1 MGSNSD
7 EAARLRRAFDELPK
21 VPGHGETFEER
32 HGDVLPEWVM
42 LIIAN
47 PHEVYEEGDRAG
59 ILRTIVVGRVPELR
73 QWIKVV
79 FEGTPE
85 TGEFLTAYRDGRLD
99 RRYGGGPW
107 HRE

>member
-1 MGSNSD
+1 M
-7 EAARLRRAFDELPK
+7 
-21 VPGHGETFEER
+21 VTFYR
-32 HGDVLPEWVM
+32 NGLSEWVM

-47 PHEVYEEGDRAG
+47 PYERYPEYRDGT
-59 ILRTIVVGRVPELR
+59 LRTILVGRVPESR

-85 TGEFLTAYRDGRLD
+85 TGGFLTAYRDKRLG

-107 HRE
+107 ATK